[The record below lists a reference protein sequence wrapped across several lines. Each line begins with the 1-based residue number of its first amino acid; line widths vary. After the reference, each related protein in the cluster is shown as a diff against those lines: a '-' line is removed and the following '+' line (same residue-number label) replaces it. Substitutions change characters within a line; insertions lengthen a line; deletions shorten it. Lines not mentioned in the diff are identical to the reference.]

1 MNKELLVEENTV
13 NCMLMC
19 LLICALLATLCWE
32 IVKVYVEKISN
43 CQKSNFLSAGLKPPF
58 AGF

>member
-1 MNKELLVEENTV
+1 MNTELSRRKYRELYV
-13 NCMLMC
+13 NGFAC
-19 LLICALLATLCWE
+19 LCFVGTLCRE

>member
-1 MNKELLVEENTV
+1 MNKELLVGENIM

-19 LLICALLATLCWE
+19 LLICALLATLCRE